1 MQNNTQ
7 YTRCPQCET
16 AFKVTEKML
25 SMAHGKV
32 RCGACL
38 EVFMATDHLLQPRA
52 KKISP
57 VAAVTDNLAQ
67 TSEEDPAPVPNQ
79 APENEPRIGNIDDVT
94 AEINEPLSASQS
106 DFDDSID
113 TNFAAIDEAGTA
125 DEGAA
130 DEEFV
135 ALENESLGLSTDD
148 DFDDDALAEQ
158 MSGMSAV
165 TTELEVEESLETA
178 TDVEDNFTE
187 DPPLSFADESLS
199 EAGEELSEAIDAVDH
214 DNLTRQPFE
223 QEAEETVAA
232 GLDIESEDFDDEA
245 FIEPSISSEPVTPE
259 EGEIDAELDTE
270 LDTIE
275 LQLEMQQA
283 EQDADDLLAE
293 EQSLGDPDISEF
305 DSEQLALE
313 EQETLD
319 HLSQTLTEQISDTD
333 TEPDPLD
340 EFEGRVEKKKTSL
353 RTLVI
358 AATALALLSVL
369 SVNFWN
375 NRQTLAWDDTWG
387 GFTHAVCAVLPCD
400 IQPQRDISK
409 IRLRQRIVT
418 PSESQENQLD
428 VKILLT
434 NEATFDQPYPKI
446 IIKFSNSLGEQVAV
460 KHFEVADYF
469 PAKQNELMP
478 AGSEIHIAFTTE
490 QPHPDAL
497 GFEFSFQ

>member
-38 EVFMATDHLLQPRA
+38 EVFMATEHLLQPRG
-52 KKISP
+52 KKVNP
-57 VAAVTDNLAQ
+57 VAPATDNLAQ
-67 TSEEDPAPVPNQ
+67 TTEEDPAPVPSQ
-79 APENEPRIGNIDDVT
+79 LPENEPRIGNIDDVT
-94 AEINEPLSASQS
+94 AEINEPFSASQP
-106 DFDDSID
+106 DFDDSI
-113 TNFAAIDEAGTA
+113 EE
-125 DEGAA
+125 EGAA
-130 DEEFV
+130 EVDEDEEELV
-135 ALENESLGLSTDD
+135 ALESESLGLSTAD
-148 DFDDDALAEQ
+148 DFNDDALAEQ

-165 TTELEVEESLETA
+165 ATEPENKGGLETT
-178 TDVEDNFTE
+178 TDVDENFTE
-187 DPPLSFADESLS
+187 DPPLSFADESLNETAEAAETIDSADLDGLTS
-199 EAGEELSEAIDAVDH
+199 E
-214 DNLTRQPFE
+214 PFE
-223 QEAEETVAA
+223 Q
-232 GLDIESEDFDDEA
+232 DIEESIAMGHEPEEFDTEP
-245 FIEPSISSEPVTPE
+245 FIEPDVPAEPLIQE
-259 EGEIDAELDTE
+259 DGEIDAELDTE

-283 EQDADDLLAE
+283 EQDAEELLAE
-293 EQSLGDPDISEF
+293 EQPLNDPDISEF

-319 HLSQTLTEQISDTD
+319 QLSQTLTDQISDTD

-340 EFEGRVEKKKTSL
+340 EFEDRVEKKKTSL
-353 RTLVI
+353 RTLVV
-358 AATALALLSVL
+358 AATAVTLLSVL

-387 GFTHAVCAVLPCD
+387 GFTHTVCAVLPCD

-434 NEATFDQPYPKI
+434 NEAAFDQPYPKI

-460 KHFEVADYF
+460 KHFEVAEYF

-478 AGSEIHIAFTTE
+478 AGSEIHIAFTSE